1 MGEWRSHH
9 SSNQSSSVSLLSTF
23 SPPFISLS
31 PPPNAFSGRLQPPYL
46 RPISSLTLHLMANT
60 SMQFPPLAHL
70 AIPLFSSQVLIIL
83 IIKKKSSGFCILDW
97 VFFCYGFFVFLLDY
111 AVVLKK
117 MQRVS
122 ENPRILGT
130 RYMQGIADSF
140 GGNLSLV
147 KRLSHF
153 DQSDDGNEIPC
164 GFFRPFPISNHG

>member
-1 MGEWRSHH
+1 M
-9 SSNQSSSVSLLSTF
+9 
-23 SPPFISLS
+23 
-31 PPPNAFSGRLQPPYL
+31 
-46 RPISSLTLHLMANT
+46 
-60 SMQFPPLAHL
+60 
-70 AIPLFSSQVLIIL
+70 
-83 IIKKKSSGFCILDW
+83 
-97 VFFCYGFFVFLLDY
+97 FLLDY

-130 RYMQGIADSF
+130 RYLRYMQGIADSF